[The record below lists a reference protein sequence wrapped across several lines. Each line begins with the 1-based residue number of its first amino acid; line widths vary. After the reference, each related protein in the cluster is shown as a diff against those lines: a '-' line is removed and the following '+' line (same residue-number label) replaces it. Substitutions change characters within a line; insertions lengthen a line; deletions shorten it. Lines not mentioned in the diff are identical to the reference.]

1 MEILC
6 GLQNRLGGALV
17 WGRKFEGTVYAN
29 KENEPKDTPVGCVC
43 RGDDD
48 VLN

>member
-6 GLQNRLGGALV
+6 GLPKRLGGALG

-29 KENEPKDTPVGCVC
+29 EENEPKGTRVGSVS

-48 VLN
+48 ILN

>member
-6 GLQNRLGGALV
+6 GLQNRLSGAIGR
-17 WGRKFEGTVYAN
+17 GRKFKGTVYAN
-29 KENEPKDTPVGCVC
+29 EENEPKGTRVGGVPI
-43 RGDDD
+43 GDDD